1 MNRQSNMATTII
13 NWQPENLEDNIVKL
27 IPIAESDFENIF
39 KVASDPLIWEQH
51 PTKDRYKRE
60 VFQLYFDSAISSKTA
75 FLIVDK
81 SSDKIIGSTRYYDY
95 KPDNSSIA
103 IGYTFLSRKYWGGL
117 YNKSSKRLL
126 LDYAFQ
132 FVDKV
137 YFHIGA
143 TNLRSQLATLK
154 IGATKVNEV
163 DIDHYGQKQLHYE
176 YLIQKKEWK

>member
-1 MNRQSNMATTII
+1 MTKTII

-51 PTKDRYKRE
+51 PTKDRYKRD
-60 VFQLYFDSAISSKTA
+60 VFQLYFDGAISSKTA

-103 IGYTFLSRKYWGGL
+103 IGYTFLSREYWGGL

-126 LDYAFQ
+126 LDYAFR
-132 FVDKV
+132 FVDNV

-143 TNLRSQLATLK
+143 TNLRSQLATMK

-163 DIDHYGQKQLHYE
+163 VIDHHGQNQLHYE
-176 YLIQKKEWK
+176 YLIQKQEWK